1 MKLWQRGSLET
12 DFGPLLLIWRHRA
25 AGRFYSKIF
34 SWLLGGFVLGLL
46 ASITFNAIGLGGFSL
61 SAGRITFFVVFILGV
76 VSAFFRNL
84 AYGLDYRI
92 TQKALLHVR
101 PLCGIERLRPAG
113 GKLRKGDR
121 IDYLP
126 WEEIKSVNE
135 AGGALALTLKEG
147 QVVELGVDPV
157 LALWLPTP
165 DGGMEKRTSAQGGW
179 KSSAELDKEAHK
191 LIVQKIRD
199 LKKNTTA
206 KN

>member
-1 MKLWQRGSLET
+1 MKLWQRGSLTT

-25 AGRFYSKIF
+25 SGRFFSKIY
-34 SWLLGGFVLGLL
+34 SWLLGGFVMGLL
-46 ASITFNAIGLGGFSL
+46 ASILFDAIGLGGFSL
-61 SAGRITFFVVFILGV
+61 YAGRITFFVVFILGV
-76 VSAFFRNL
+76 LSAFFRNL

-92 TQKALLHVR
+92 TRNALLHVR
-101 PLCGIERLRPAG
+101 PLCSIESLLPAD

-135 AGGALALTLKEG
+135 AGGALSLTLKEG
-147 QVVELGVDPV
+147 QVVELGVVPV

-165 DGGMEKRTSAQGGW
+165 EGGIEKRTSAQGGW
-179 KSSAELDKEAHK
+179 KSSAELDKEALK

-199 LKKNTTA
+199 LKKSTTS
-206 KN
+206 KT